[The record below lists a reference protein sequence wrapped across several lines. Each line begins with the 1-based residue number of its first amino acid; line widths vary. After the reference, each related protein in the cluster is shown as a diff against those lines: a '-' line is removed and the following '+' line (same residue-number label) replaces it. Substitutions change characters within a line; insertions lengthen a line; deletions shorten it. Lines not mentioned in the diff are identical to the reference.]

1 VATHHL
7 RHDKT
12 CLNCGNTV
20 GERYCTHC
28 GQENLEPKETVG
40 HLVRHFFEDIT
51 HFDGKFFT
59 TLKDLIVRP
68 GFLTREYV
76 AGRRVAYLNPIR
88 MYIFISAIF
97 FVALFASNEEGAPQ
111 PEDTTHVVNVF
122 RQQLADSLRSAKA
135 DSLHRSFNDTVASRL
150 DTLKVVK
157 ATDQSLGLKYSSS
170 GKVEIDITEN
180 KYNSLREY
188 DSIQRTLADTARD
201 KGMMYWILRN
211 NVRQKE
217 KHGGR
222 NKLHIEV
229 DVHHDIPKIMFLIL
243 PLFALYVSW
252 FYSRKKY
259 YYVNHAIFSVHFHC
273 FLFLLLLLMLLL
285 NKVIPGDWTELIL
298 VAIIFPVL
306 TFVYLVAALHGM
318 YGQSFWLALAKG
330 LGISLLYFITVA
342 VCSTLLMISALLMI

>member
-1 VATHHL
+1 M
-7 RHDKT
+7 
-12 CLNCGNTV
+12 V

-59 TLKDLIVRP
+59 TLKDLIVKP

-76 AGRRVAYLNPIR
+76 AGRRMAYLNPIR
-88 MYIFISAIF
+88 MYIFISAMF
-97 FVALFASNEEGAPQ
+97 FIALFASSEESAPP
-111 PEDTTHVVNVF
+111 PEDYSHAVNVF
-122 RQQLADSLRSAKA
+122 RQQVADSLRSAKA
-135 DSLHRSFNDTVASRL
+135 DSLRRSFNDTVASRL
-150 DTLKVVK
+150 DTLKAAK
-157 ATDQSLGLKYSSS
+157 ATDQALGLRYSNA
-170 GKVEIDITEN
+170 GVVQIDITEN
-180 KYNSLREY
+180 KYNTLREY
-188 DSIQRTLADTARD
+188 DSVQRTLVDTAKD
-201 KGMMYWILRN
+201 HGLMHWILRN

-222 NKLHIEV
+222 NKLHLEV

-243 PLFALYVSW
+243 PLFALYVGW

-273 FLFLLLLLMLLL
+273 FLFLLLLLLLVL
-285 NKVIPGDWTELIL
+285 DKVIPGDWTELVL
-298 VAIIFPVL
+298 VAVIFPVVA
-306 TFVYLVAALHGM
+306 FVYLVAALHGM

-330 LGISLLYFITVA
+330 LAISLLYFITVA
-342 VCSTLLMISALLMI
+342 LCSTLLMISALFMI